1 MPGKVRSTAA
11 MFREAF
17 ERSLKHNTSLLSGAL
32 AFYALLSLAPALY
45 FLVAGAG
52 VFIGRRAA
60 RGEVIAWA
68 DQMIGPG
75 GANFIS
81 GLLTPGRIGSS
92 FATAAGVASL
102 LFGVSGAFGAL
113 QDALNLIWEVPPSA
127 RGYLKQFFFKRLISF
142 LAVAIVGALLLVSL
156 LIGASISAAGT
167 FMPQALPATEFFLQG
182 ASFLVTLAL
191 VTVLFAMLYR
201 ILPDSWVAW
210 QDVWIGAAVTAL
222 LFTIGKTLIGLYLG
236 HANSI
241 SPFGAA
247 GSVVVFLLW
256 VFYSAQI
263 FLFGAEFTEVYAV
276 ARRSRGVTIPAVPLP
291 PPDASADPEALPDH
305 QGLPHKER

>member
-1 MPGKVRSTAA
+1 
-11 MFREAF
+11 MFGEAF

-52 VFIGRRAA
+52 VFIGRGAA
-60 RGEVIAWA
+60 RDEVIGWA
-68 DQMIGPG
+68 GQMIGPG
-75 GANFIS
+75 GANFIG
-81 GLLTPGRIGSS
+81 GLLSPGRIGSS
-92 FATAAGVASL
+92 FATLAGVASL

-113 QDALNLIWEVPPSA
+113 QDALNLIWEVPPSP
-127 RGYLKQFFFKRLISF
+127 RGYVKQFFVRRLISF
-142 LAVAIVGALLLVSL
+142 LAVVVVGILLLVSL
-156 LIGASISAAGT
+156 LAGAAISTAGK
-167 FMPQALPATEFFLQG
+167 FMPQTLVFVFQG

-201 ILPDSWVAW
+201 ILPDSSVAW
-210 QDVWIGAAVTAL
+210 QDVWTGAAVTAL
-222 LFTIGKTLIGLYLG
+222 LFTIGKTLIGLYLE
-236 HANSI
+236 HSNSI

-276 ARRSRGVTIPAVPLP
+276 ARRTEN
-291 PPDASADPEALPDH
+291 ASVAETPS
-305 QGLPHKER
+305 